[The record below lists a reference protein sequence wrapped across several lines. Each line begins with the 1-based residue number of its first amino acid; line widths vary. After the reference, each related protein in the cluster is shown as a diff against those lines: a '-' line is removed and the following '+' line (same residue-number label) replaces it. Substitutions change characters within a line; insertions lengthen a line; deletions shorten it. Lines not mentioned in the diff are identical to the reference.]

1 MRPRTR
7 KLAAAALGALLS
19 VSAGALFAQAPTPT
33 PKTKPRLSG
42 GFGRARA
49 VTPVPSTEA
58 PRTAGTAG
66 TATGKRGKPGEKSAV
81 SITNE
86 TLVTDPSKGKLTT
99 TTRSPAPAPA
109 RPSSADA
116 PPSRTIA
123 SEAPFDE
130 SAPPPATSEDEA
142 KWRAAAR
149 NARERVETLK
159 LRIAQ
164 FEAEE
169 AKLQSDFY
177 AWDDGQ
183 YRDGVIKPAW
193 DRKRAELEEARQG
206 LAEAER
212 ELADLPE
219 KARKAGALP
228 GWLRE

>member
-1 MRPRTR
+1 M
-7 KLAAAALGALLS
+7 
-19 VSAGALFAQAPTPT
+19 
-33 PKTKPRLSG
+33 
-42 GFGRARA
+42 
-49 VTPVPSTEA
+49 TPVPSAEA
-58 PRTAGTAG
+58 PRAAGTAG
-66 TATGKRGKPGEKSAV
+66 AAAEKRGRPGEKSAV

-99 TTRSPAPAPA
+99 TTRSAAPVK
-109 RPSSADA
+109 PSAADA

-123 SEAPFDE
+123 SEMPFDE
-130 SAPPPATSEDEA
+130 SAPAPAASEEEA

-159 LRIAQ
+159 LRITQ
-164 FEAEE
+164 FEGEE

-193 DRKRAELEEARQG
+193 DRKKAELEEARKG
-206 LAEAER
+206 LAEAEK

>member
-1 MRPRTR
+1 MRGRTG

-19 VSAGALFAQAPTPT
+19 VNAGTLFAQAPTPT

-42 GFGRARA
+42 GFGRPRA
-49 VTPVPSTEA
+49 VTPVPSAEA
-58 PRTAGTAG
+58 PRAAGRAG
-66 TATGKRGKPGEKSAV
+66 AAAEKRGRPGEKSAV

-99 TTRSPAPAPA
+99 TTRSAAPVK
-109 RPSSADA
+109 PSAADA

-123 SEAPFDE
+123 SEMPFDE
-130 SAPPPATSEDEA
+130 SAPAPAASEEEA

-159 LRIAQ
+159 LRITQ
-164 FEAEE
+164 FEGEE

-193 DRKRAELEEARQG
+193 DRKKAELEEARKG
-206 LAEAER
+206 LAEAEK

>member
-1 MRPRTR
+1 MRPRTP
-7 KLAAAALGALLS
+7 KLAAAALGAILS
-19 VSAGALFAQAPTPT
+19 VNAGALFAQAPTPT

-49 VTPVPSTEA
+49 VTPVPSAEA
-58 PRTAGTAG
+58 SRTAGAG
-66 TATGKRGKPGEKSAV
+66 TAAETRRKAGGKSAV

-109 RPSSADA
+109 RPSGADG
-116 PPSRTIA
+116 PPSRTTA
-123 SEAPFDE
+123 SEVPFDE
-130 SAPPPATSEDEA
+130 SAPLPVASEEEA
-142 KWRAAAR
+142 RWRAAAR

-164 FEAEE
+164 FEGEE

-193 DRKRAELEEARQG
+193 DRKKAELEEARKG
-206 LAEAER
+206 LAEAEK